1 MIASYPGRVPGY
13 GHEGLAVNH
22 FQNLHRDSDKVCNIL
37 SMLDCYN
44 INLND
49 ACDHEVHVAGISV
62 TLYSLF
68 FWVFIF
74 MILLTYDDMHN
85 FTALHQAQ

>member
-1 MIASYPGRVPGY
+1 
-13 GHEGLAVNH
+13 
-22 FQNLHRDSDKVCNIL
+22 
-37 SMLDCYN
+37 MLDCYN